1 MLRLLGRLA
10 LVLILAAL
18 AIVVLAA
25 LGYRNATAAP
35 VVIRYRVAV
44 ASWPAS
50 QPPIR
55 IVQLSDTHLSKPDMP
70 VARLEA
76 IVAQVAA
83 LHPDMVVLTGDYVGG
98 KIDALPGYDNLDVG
112 IRPFAALHPPL
123 GVFMVRGNHDDP
135 FWMQVAV
142 PRYGI
147 TYLVNR
153 WADAGPLVVAGLD
166 DFTTGWSRPEAALA
180 GMPPG
185 KPVLLLMHNPDAW
198 APVPPSVTLSL
209 AGHTHGGQILLP
221 LIGAAAIRSVHGDH
235 YRRGLFV
242 ERGRRLIVSSGLG
255 TTALPFRFGVPP
267 EIVEVTLYPA
277 GSEPPYSVGRKSG
290 TDR

>member
-1 MLRLLGRLA
+1 MLRFLGRLA
-10 LVLILAAL
+10 LITILAAL
-18 AIVVLAA
+18 AIALVAA
-25 LGYRNATAAP
+25 LGYRNATAIP
-35 VVIRYRVAV
+35 IVVRYRIAV
-44 ASWPAS
+44 PDWPAG

-98 KIDALPGYDNLDVG
+98 KINALHGYDNLDVG

-123 GVFMVRGNHDDP
+123 GVFVVRGNHDDP
-135 FWMQVAV
+135 FWTMVVV
-142 PRYGI
+142 PRYGLI
-147 TYLVNR
+147 YLDNR
-153 WADAGPLVVAGLD
+153 WADAGPLIVAGLD
-166 DFTTGWSRPEAALA
+166 DFTTGWSRVDAALA
-180 GMPPG
+180 GIPPG

-198 APVPPSVTLSL
+198 DTVPASVTLSM
-209 AGHTHGGQILLP
+209 AGHTHGGQVKLP
-221 LIGAAAIRSVHGDH
+221 LIGAAAIESMHGDH
-235 YRRGLFV
+235 YARGLFV
-242 ERGRRLIVSSGLG
+242 EGGRRLIVSSGLG
-255 TTALPFRFGVPP
+255 TTAFPIRFGVPP

-277 GSEPPYSVGRKSG
+277 AGAPSYSVGKKSG